1 MSAQGTRS
9 DVAHL
14 LRRAGFGGH
23 ADEVDE
29 LAAGGYDAAVETLCD
44 LAAPD
49 GAADAITAPTFDTA
63 GYVAARR
70 GDQEARRAARRQARE
85 ERTATVTWWLQRMA
99 VAERPLREKLTLLWH
114 DHFATSLQ
122 KVKVAELMHLQ
133 RQTLYDLGPGSFVE
147 LAKAIVRDPAMLV
160 WLDGRESTAEAPN
173 ENFAR
178 EFLELFTLGH
188 GGGGDTGD
196 HGAGDHGTGELDRQH
211 GAGGQPYS
219 EEDVAEAARA
229 FTGWRLRRGRTVAVL
244 EERRHDAGSKSI
256 LGNEGP
262 FDADDVVDLATSHPA
277 CAPHVVSRL
286 WSRLAR
292 PAGPDDAVVVELA
305 DAFADDFDVT
315 ALLRGIFT
323 HPEFLTAETR
333 AALVK
338 TPIEYLVGA
347 SRALR
352 VPLDASYMRPLAALG
367 QVPLLPPDV
376 AGWPAN
382 EAWLSTSASL
392 TRLELARKLAVAADL
407 AAVTE
412 LPAARRPAGVA
423 RLLGVDA
430 WDDVTQRALDD
441 VAGDERLLVTLALVT
456 PEYLLG

>member
-1 MSAQGTRS
+1 MSSLATRS

-14 LRRAGFGGH
+14 LRRAGFGAH
-23 ADEVDE
+23 ADDVDE
-29 LAAGGYDAAVETLCD
+29 LAAGGYEAAVEVLCD

-49 GAADAITAPTFDTA
+49 AAADAIVAPTFDSDSYLDA
-63 GYVAARR
+63 QL
-70 GDQEARRAARRQARE
+70 GDEDARRAARQRARQ
-85 ERTATVTWWLQRMA
+85 ERLTTATWWLQRMA

-122 KVKVAELMHLQ
+122 KVKLAELMHLQ

-147 LAKAIVRDPAMLV
+147 LAKAIVRDPAMLI
-160 WLDGRESTAEAPN
+160 WLDGRESTAAAPN

-178 EFLELFTLGH
+178 EFFELFTLGH
-188 GGGGDTGD
+188 GGGGHGD
-196 HGAGDHGTGELDRQH
+196 DHKDHGTGELAKEH
-211 GAGGQPYS
+211 GTGGQPYT

-229 FTGWRLRRGRTVAVL
+229 FTGWRLRRGRKVASFD
-244 EERRHDAGSKSI
+244 ERRHDAGAKSI
-256 LGNEGP
+256 LGKQGS
-262 FDADDVVDLATSHPA
+262 FGADDVVDLATNHPA

-292 PAGPDDAVVVELA
+292 PGGPADPVVIELA
-305 DAFADDFDVT
+305 ESFADGYDVS

-323 HPEFLTAETR
+323 HPEFLAAETR
-333 AALVK
+333 VALVK
-338 TPIEYLVGA
+338 TPIEYLVGT

-352 VPLDASYMRPLAALG
+352 VPLDATYLRPLAALG
-367 QVPLLPPDV
+367 QVPLFPPDV

-392 TRLELARKLAVAADL
+392 TRLELARKLAAAADL
-407 AAVTE
+407 TTVIA
-412 LPAARRPAGVA
+412 LPPSRRVGAVA

-430 WDDVTQRALDD
+430 WGDLTQDALDD
-441 VAGDERLLVTLALVT
+441 VADDERLLVTLALVT